1 MTNND
6 NESQRSHD
14 ILIVDDSPVNLML
27 LGQILKNSGYKVRPV
42 LNGTMALQVAEKEK
56 PDLILLDIMMPDMN
70 GYEVCKRL
78 KESQNLSD
86 IPVIFI
92 SASNYTEDIVKALT
106 SGGADY
112 ISKPFQAE
120 EVLARVATHLSIYQ
134 QRKEL
139 REANDTKNKFFS
151 IIAHD
156 LRGPLG
162 GFLGLTELMANEARS
177 FTAEEKNELAIR
189 LSHSARN
196 LYNLLENLLEWSQI
210 QNGLTIFNPQNT
222 GLKETVTNCLKL
234 FSEKARE
241 KSIELI
247 VEIPYEFNVHADP
260 YMLQSALRNLISNAL
275 KFTPKGGKVTIAAT
289 TDDANTAVIA
299 IKDTGIGINTS
310 MLNNLFRIGV
320 SNGRRGTEG
329 ELSTGLGLLLCKE
342 FIEKHGGKL
351 WAESEVGKGSS
362 FFFTISA

>member
-1 MTNND
+1 MTDHYKDGRKAN
-6 NESQRSHD
+6 D

-42 LNGTMALQVAEKEK
+42 LNGMMALQVAEKEK
-56 PDLILLDIMMPDMN
+56 PDLILLDIMMPEMN
-70 GYEVCKRL
+70 GYEVCKQL
-78 KESQNLSD
+78 KENQNLSD

-120 EVLARVATHLSIYQ
+120 EVLARVATHLNIYQ

-139 REANDTKNKFFS
+139 RELNDTKNKFFS

-162 GFLGLTELMANEARS
+162 GFLGLTELMANDSRS
-177 FTAEEKNELAIR
+177 FTTEEQSDLVLR

-196 LYNLLENLLEWSQI
+196 IFNLLENLLEWSQI
-210 QNGLTIFNPQNT
+210 QNGLTIFNPQIT
-222 GLKETVTNCLKL
+222 GLKDTVTNCLKL
-234 FSEKARE
+234 FSEQALA

-247 VEIPYEFNVHADP
+247 VEIPSETKINADA

-275 KFTPKGGKVTIAAT
+275 KFTPKGGTITISAT
-289 TDDANTAVIA
+289 TDDANTAVIV
-299 IKDTGIGINTS
+299 IKDTGIGIGPC
-310 MLNNLFRIGV
+310 MLNNLFKIGV
-320 SNGRRGTEG
+320 KCGRCGTEG

-342 FIEKHGGKL
+342 FIEKHDGKL
-351 WAESEVGKGSS
+351 WVESEVGKGSS
-362 FFFTISA
+362 FFISISA